1 MANKIN
7 IDPAA
12 LKRNLDL
19 IIAGVVSLGLI
30 GYGYMEY
37 SATSGERETKTTNL
51 ESKTRDYNNVKEVAV
66 PENFGFTNAPPISTE
81 RSHGNQALA
90 EKAHAAFT
98 NHLNKVYEKFAPL
111 EIPDGVVV
119 DPSTGAIL
127 SVTLMTG
134 GDSYTSADIDTLEA
148 KVYDLLEKGKG
159 AVLKPQLRSLG
170 GDTPDQYRVETI
182 QVVSGGAGYTKG
194 KVMVVIEGGSGGGGS
209 FDSGPPSGID
219 QTGGPGP
226 IEPEQPGMV
235 PGVPPGMG
243 MAPGMGMGMMANSS
257 MGAGGDES
265 VARVGL
271 DDNTFLEFMHTK
283 IYGLQRQ
290 CKNQRIR
297 LPKFEEKDKEF
308 VFSFSKAWNE
318 PEFKSHEREIMA
330 YQLAE
335 IEALCQALFKA
346 NIHEI
351 YNIRRLK
358 VMRGGD
364 EGEQASEEDALEYL
378 PEAKFSLDD
387 VNKFVEQAPG
397 SRVMPYEVTFR
408 GFSSELSTALEELYK
423 SPVFFVVKNISVI
436 EATGVVD
443 DFEEEE
449 EDEASLGGAGMA
461 ARSTREA
468 YGPMGRGGMP
478 GYGTMPFG
486 MQGFGFGAGEE
497 KKRRRPPSLLLDES
511 PLKVT
516 LRVNSI
522 KRVDP
527 SKDSADA
534 FAALASAV
542 EASKEGDEEGNSD
555 EELIGVDEDDD
566 GFDALEEKLC
576 GTSDTDPDDH
586 PTREEADAA
595 YAEWEKENEQE

>member
-1 MANKIN
+1 MASKIS

-19 IIAGVVSLGLI
+19 IIAGFVAIVLVA
-30 GYGYMEY
+30 YGYMEY
-37 SATSGERETKTTNL
+37 GESKVAREKSNEDLQRETQT
-51 ESKTRDYNNVKEVAV
+51 YNGVKEVSV
-66 PENFGFTNAPPISTE
+66 PENFGLTNSTSISTD

-90 EKAHAAFT
+90 EKAHLAVN
-98 NHLNKVYEKFAPL
+98 NHLSKVYSKFAPL
-111 EIPDGVVV
+111 DIPDGVVV

-127 SVTLMTG
+127 SVALMTG

-182 QVVSGGAGYTKG
+182 QVVNGGAGYTKG

-209 FDSGPPSGID
+209 FDSGPPSEID
-219 QTGGPGP
+219 QTGGPDPVGS
-226 IEPEQPGMV
+226 EQPGMV

-243 MAPGMGMGMMANSS
+243 MAPGMGMGMGMMANSS

-283 IYGLQRQ
+283 VYGLQRQ

-297 LPKFEEKDKEF
+297 LPKFEEEDKEF

-358 VMRGGD
+358 IMRGG
-364 EGEQASEEDALEYL
+364 EGGQMSEEDLLEYL
-378 PEAKFSLDD
+378 PDAKFKLDD
-387 VNKFVEQAPG
+387 VKKFVGEAPG

-408 GFSSELSTALEELYK
+408 GFSSELSIALEELYK
-423 SPVFFVVKNISVI
+423 SSVFFVVKNIAVI

-449 EDEASLGGAGMA
+449 DEMSLGGGGG
-461 ARSTREA
+461 RSMREG
-468 YGPMGRGGMP
+468 YGPMGMGRGGMP

-486 MQGFGFGAGEE
+486 MQGLGFGAGEE
-497 KKRRRPPSLLLDES
+497 RKRKRPPSLLLDES

-534 FAALASAV
+534 FAALENAIELANT
-542 EASKEGDEEGNSD
+542 EEEEGSD
-555 EELIGVDEDDD
+555 DDLIGVDEDGD
-566 GFDALEEKLC
+566 GFDAYDEKIT
-576 GTSDTDPDDH
+576 GHSDNDPDDK
-586 PTREEADAA
+586 PTQEEVDAA
-595 YAEWEKENEQE
+595 LAELEE

>member
-1 MANKIN
+1 MASKIS

-19 IIAGVVSLGLI
+19 IIAGFVAIVLVAF
-30 GYGYMEY
+30 GYMEY
-37 SATSGERETKTTNL
+37 DESKVAREKSNEDLQRETQT
-51 ESKTRDYNNVKEVAV
+51 YNGVKEVSV
-66 PENFGFTNAPPISTE
+66 PENLGLTNSTSISTD

-90 EKAHAAFT
+90 EKAHLAIN
-98 NHLNKVYEKFAPL
+98 NHLSKVYSNFAPL
-111 EIPDGVVV
+111 DIPDGVVV

-127 SVTLMTG
+127 SVALMTG

-182 QVVSGGAGYTKG
+182 QVVNGGAGYTKG

-209 FDSGPPSGID
+209 FDSGPPSEID

-226 IEPEQPGMV
+226 VGSEQPGMV

-243 MAPGMGMGMMANSS
+243 MAPGMGMGMGMMANSS

-283 IYGLQRQ
+283 VYGLQRQ

-297 LPKFEEKDKEF
+297 LPKFEEEDKEF

-358 VMRGGD
+358 IMRGG
-364 EGEQASEEDALEYL
+364 EGGQMSEEDLLEYL
-378 PEAKFSLDD
+378 PDAKFKLDD
-387 VNKFVEQAPG
+387 VKKFVGEAPG

-408 GFSSELSTALEELYK
+408 GFSSELSIALEELYK
-423 SPVFFVVKNISVI
+423 SSVFFVVKNIAVI

-449 EDEASLGGAGMA
+449 DEMSLGGGGG
-461 ARSTREA
+461 RSMREG
-468 YGPMGRGGMP
+468 YGPMGMGRGGMP

-486 MQGFGFGAGEE
+486 MQGLGFGAGEE
-497 KKRRRPPSLLLDES
+497 RKRKRPPSLLLDES

-534 FAALASAV
+534 FAALENAIELANT
-542 EASKEGDEEGNSD
+542 EEEEGSD
-555 EELIGVDEDDD
+555 DDLIGVDEDED
-566 GFDALEEKLC
+566 GFDAYDEKIT
-576 GTSDTDPDDH
+576 GHSDNDPDDK
-586 PTREEADAA
+586 PTQEEVDAA
-595 YAEWEKENEQE
+595 LAELEE

>member
-1 MANKIN
+1 MASKISIN
-7 IDPAA
+7 PAA

-19 IIAGVVSLGLI
+19 IIAGVVALGLVA
-30 GYGYMEY
+30 YGYMEY
-37 SATSGERETKTTNL
+37 GATKVAREENNEKL
-51 ESKTRDYNNVKEVAV
+51 EQETRNYNGVKEVSV
-66 PENFGFTNAPPISTE
+66 PENFGLTNTPSISTD
-81 RSHGNQALA
+81 RSHGNQALV
-90 EKAHAAFT
+90 ENAHLAIT
-98 NHLNKVYEKFAPL
+98 NHLSKVYSKFAPL
-111 EIPDGVVV
+111 DIPDGVAV
-119 DPSTGAIL
+119 DPISGAIL

-134 GDSYTSADIDTLEA
+134 GSSYTAADLDSLKATA
-148 KVYDLLEKGKG
+148 YDRLGKGKG
-159 AVLKPQLRSLG
+159 AVLKPQLRSVG

-182 QVVSGGAGYTKG
+182 QVENGGSGYTKEQ
-194 KVMVVIEGGSGGGGS
+194 VVVVIEGGGGGGL
-209 FDSGPPSGID
+209 DAGMPNGMEQANGPSMV
-219 QTGGPGP
+219 QTGDLDQYPNQQ
-226 IEPEQPGMV
+226 QPGQMM
-235 PGVPPGMG
+235 PPGMG
-243 MAPGMGMGMMANSS
+243 MMGGGS
-257 MGAGGDES
+257 MGAGGDDS

-283 IYGLQRQ
+283 VYGLQRQ

-297 LPKFEEKDKEF
+297 LPKFEEEDKEF

-358 VMRGGD
+358 IMRGG
-364 EGEQASEEDALEYL
+364 EGGQMSEEDLLEYL
-378 PEAKFSLDD
+378 PDAKFKLDD
-387 VNKFVEQAPG
+387 VKKFVGEAPG

-408 GFSSELSTALEELYK
+408 GFSSELSMALEELYK
-423 SPVFFVVKNISVI
+423 SPVFFVVKNIAVI

-449 EDEASLGGAGMA
+449 EEEMSLGGGG
-461 ARSTREA
+461 RSMREA
-468 YGPMGRGGMP
+468 YGPMGMGRGGMP

-486 MQGFGFGAGEE
+486 MQGLGFGAGEE
-497 KKRRRPPSLLLDES
+497 RKRKRPPSLLLDES

-534 FAALASAV
+534 FAALENAIEVANT
-542 EASKEGDEEGNSD
+542 EDEEGSD
-555 EELIGVDEDDD
+555 DDLIGVDEDGD
-566 GFDALEEKLC
+566 GFDAYDEKIT
-576 GTSDTDPDDH
+576 GHSDNDPDDK
-586 PTREEADAA
+586 PTQEEVDAA
-595 YAEWEKENEQE
+595 LAELEE

>member
-1 MANKIN
+1 MASKITIN
-7 IDPAA
+7 PAA

-19 IIAGVVSLGLI
+19 IIAGVVALGLVA
-30 GYGYMEY
+30 YGYMEY
-37 SATSGERETKTTNL
+37 GATKVAREENNEKL
-51 ESKTRDYNNVKEVAV
+51 EQETRNYNRVKEVSV
-66 PENFGFTNAPPISTE
+66 PENFGLTNTPSISTD
-81 RSHGNQALA
+81 RSHGNQALV
-90 EKAHAAFT
+90 ENAHLAIT
-98 NHLNKVYEKFAPL
+98 NHLSKVYSKFAPL
-111 EIPDGVVV
+111 DIPDGVAV
-119 DPSTGAIL
+119 DPISGAIL

-134 GDSYTSADIDTLEA
+134 GSSYTAADLDSLKATA
-148 KVYDLLEKGKG
+148 YDRLGKGKG

-182 QVVSGGAGYTKG
+182 QVENGGSGYTKG
-194 KVMVVIEGGSGGGGS
+194 QVVVVIEGGGGGG
-209 FDSGPPSGID
+209 FDAGMPNGIEQANGSSMGQTEDLD
-219 QTGGPGP
+219 QYPNQQ
-226 IEPEQPGMV
+226 QPGQMM
-235 PGVPPGMG
+235 PPGMG
-243 MAPGMGMGMMANSS
+243 MMGGGS
-257 MGAGGDES
+257 MGAGGDDS

-283 IYGLQRQ
+283 VYGLQRQ

-297 LPKFEEKDKEF
+297 LPKFEEEDKEF

-358 VMRGGD
+358 IMRGG
-364 EGEQASEEDALEYL
+364 EGGQMSEEDLLEYL
-378 PEAKFSLDD
+378 PDAKFKLDD
-387 VNKFVEQAPG
+387 VKKFVGEAPG

-408 GFSSELSTALEELYK
+408 GFSSELSMALEELYK
-423 SPVFFVVKNISVI
+423 SPVFFVVKNIAVI

-449 EDEASLGGAGMA
+449 EDEMSLGSGGG
-461 ARSTREA
+461 RSMREA
-468 YGPMGRGGMP
+468 YGPMGMGRGGMP
-478 GYGTMPFG
+478 GYGTMPYG
-486 MQGFGFGAGEE
+486 MQGLGFGAGEE
-497 KKRRRPPSLLLDES
+497 RKRKRPPSLLLDES

-534 FAALASAV
+534 FAALENAIEVANT
-542 EASKEGDEEGNSD
+542 EEEEGSD
-555 EELIGVDEDDD
+555 DDLIGVDEDKD
-566 GFDALEEKLC
+566 GFDAYDEKIT
-576 GTSDTDPDDH
+576 GHSDNDPDDK
-586 PTREEADAA
+586 PTQEEVDAA
-595 YAEWEKENEQE
+595 LAELEE

>member
-1 MANKIN
+1 MASKIS

-19 IIAGVVSLGLI
+19 IIAGFVAIVLVA
-30 GYGYMEY
+30 YGYMEY
-37 SATSGERETKTTNL
+37 DESKVAREKSNEDLQRETQT
-51 ESKTRDYNNVKEVAV
+51 YNGVKEVSV
-66 PENFGFTNAPPISTE
+66 PENFGLTNSTSISTD

-90 EKAHAAFT
+90 EKAHLAIN
-98 NHLNKVYEKFAPL
+98 NHLSKVYSKFAPL
-111 EIPDGVVV
+111 DIPDGVVV

-127 SVTLMTG
+127 SVALMTG

-182 QVVSGGAGYTKG
+182 QVVNGGAGYTKG

-209 FDSGPPSGID
+209 FDSGPPSEID

-226 IEPEQPGMV
+226 VGFEQPGMV

-243 MAPGMGMGMMANSS
+243 MAPGMGMGMGMMANSS

-283 IYGLQRQ
+283 VYGLQRQ

-297 LPKFEEKDKEF
+297 LPKFEEEDKEF

-358 VMRGGD
+358 IMRGG
-364 EGEQASEEDALEYL
+364 EGGQMSEEDLLEYL
-378 PEAKFSLDD
+378 PDAKFKLDD
-387 VNKFVEQAPG
+387 VKKFVGEAPG

-408 GFSSELSTALEELYK
+408 GFSSELSIALEELYK
-423 SPVFFVVKNISVI
+423 SSVFFVVKNIAVI

-449 EDEASLGGAGMA
+449 DEMSLGGGGG
-461 ARSTREA
+461 RSMREA
-468 YGPMGRGGMP
+468 YGPMGMGRGGMP

-486 MQGFGFGAGEE
+486 MQGLGFGAGEE
-497 KKRRRPPSLLLDES
+497 RKRKRPPSLLLDES

-534 FAALASAV
+534 FAALENAIELANT
-542 EASKEGDEEGNSD
+542 EEEEGSD
-555 EELIGVDEDDD
+555 DDLIGVDEDGD
-566 GFDALEEKLC
+566 GFDAYDEKIT
-576 GTSDTDPDDH
+576 GHSDNDPDDK
-586 PTREEADAA
+586 PTQEEVDAA
-595 YAEWEKENEQE
+595 LAELEE

>member
-1 MANKIN
+1 MASKIS

-19 IIAGVVSLGLI
+19 IIAGFVAIGLVA
-30 GYGYMEY
+30 YGYMEY
-37 SATSGERETKTTNL
+37 DESKVAREKSNEDLQRETQN
-51 ESKTRDYNNVKEVAV
+51 YNGVKEVSV
-66 PENFGFTNAPPISTE
+66 PENFGLTNTTSISTD

-90 EKAHAAFT
+90 EKAHLSIN
-98 NHLNKVYEKFAPL
+98 NHLSKVYSKFAPL
-111 EIPDGVVV
+111 DIPDGVVV

-127 SVTLMTG
+127 SVALMTG

-170 GDTPDQYRVETI
+170 GDTPGQYRVETI
-182 QVVSGGAGYTKG
+182 QVANGGAGYTKG

-209 FDSGPPSGID
+209 FDSGPPSEID
-219 QTGGPGP
+219 QTGGLGP
-226 IEPEQPGMV
+226 VGSEQPGMV

-243 MAPGMGMGMMANSS
+243 IAPGMGMGMGMGMMANSS

-283 IYGLQRQ
+283 VYGLQRQ

-297 LPKFEEKDKEF
+297 LPKFEEEDKEF

-358 VMRGGD
+358 IMRGG
-364 EGEQASEEDALEYL
+364 EGGQMSEEDLLEYL
-378 PEAKFSLDD
+378 PDAKFKLDD
-387 VNKFVEQAPG
+387 VKKFVGEAPG

-408 GFSSELSTALEELYK
+408 GFSSELSMALEELYK
-423 SPVFFVVKNISVI
+423 SPVFFVVKNIAVI

-449 EDEASLGGAGMA
+449 EDEMSLGGGGG
-461 ARSTREA
+461 RSMREA
-468 YGPMGRGGMP
+468 YGPMGMGRGGMP

-486 MQGFGFGAGEE
+486 MQGLGFGAGEE
-497 KKRRRPPSLLLDES
+497 RKRKRPPSLLLDES

-534 FAALASAV
+534 FAALENAIELANT
-542 EASKEGDEEGNSD
+542 EEEEGSD
-555 EELIGVDEDDD
+555 DDLIGVDEDED
-566 GFDALEEKLC
+566 GFDAYDEKIT
-576 GTSDTDPDDH
+576 GHSDNDPDDK
-586 PTREEADAA
+586 PTQEEVDAA
-595 YAEWEKENEQE
+595 LAELEE

>member
-1 MANKIN
+1 MASKIS

-19 IIAGVVSLGLI
+19 IIAGVVAIGLVA
-30 GYGYMEY
+30 YGYMEY
-37 SATSGERETKTTNL
+37 DESKVAREKSNEDLQRETQT
-51 ESKTRDYNNVKEVAV
+51 YNGVKEVSV
-66 PENFGFTNAPPISTE
+66 PENLGLTNSTSISTD

-90 EKAHAAFT
+90 EKAHLAIN
-98 NHLNKVYEKFAPL
+98 NHLSKVYSNFAPL
-111 EIPDGVVV
+111 DIPDGVVV

-127 SVTLMTG
+127 SVALMTG

-182 QVVSGGAGYTKG
+182 QVMNGGSGYTKG

-209 FDSGPPSGID
+209 FDSGPPSEID

-226 IEPEQPGMV
+226 VGSEQPGMV

-243 MAPGMGMGMMANSS
+243 MAPGMGMGMGMMANSS

-283 IYGLQRQ
+283 VYGLQRQ

-297 LPKFEEKDKEF
+297 LPKFEEEDKEF

-358 VMRGGD
+358 IMRGG
-364 EGEQASEEDALEYL
+364 EGGQMSEEDLLEYL
-378 PEAKFSLDD
+378 PDAKFKLDD
-387 VNKFVEQAPG
+387 VKKFVGEAPG

-408 GFSSELSTALEELYK
+408 GFSSELSIALEELYK
-423 SPVFFVVKNISVI
+423 SSVFFVVKNIAVI

-449 EDEASLGGAGMA
+449 DEMSLGGGGG
-461 ARSTREA
+461 RSMREG
-468 YGPMGRGGMP
+468 YGPMGMGRGGMP

-486 MQGFGFGAGEE
+486 MQGLGFGAGEE
-497 KKRRRPPSLLLDES
+497 RKRKRPPSLLLDES

-534 FAALASAV
+534 FAALENAIELANT
-542 EASKEGDEEGNSD
+542 EEEEGSD
-555 EELIGVDEDDD
+555 DDLIGVDEDGD
-566 GFDALEEKLC
+566 GFDAYDEKLT
-576 GTSDTDPDDH
+576 GHSDEDPDDK
-586 PTREEADAA
+586 PTQEEVDAA
-595 YAEWEKENEQE
+595 LAAFED

>member
-1 MANKIN
+1 MASKIS

-19 IIAGVVSLGLI
+19 IIAGFVAIVLVA
-30 GYGYMEY
+30 YGYMEY
-37 SATSGERETKTTNL
+37 DESKVAREKSNEDLQRETQT
-51 ESKTRDYNNVKEVAV
+51 YNGVKEVSV
-66 PENFGFTNAPPISTE
+66 PENFGLTNSTSISTD

-90 EKAHAAFT
+90 EKAHLAVN
-98 NHLNKVYEKFAPL
+98 NHLSKVYSKFAPL
-111 EIPDGVVV
+111 DIPDGVVV

-127 SVTLMTG
+127 SVALMTG

-182 QVVSGGAGYTKG
+182 RVVNGGAGYTKG

-209 FDSGPPSGID
+209 FDSGPPSEID

-226 IEPEQPGMV
+226 VGFEQPGMV

-243 MAPGMGMGMMANSS
+243 MAPGMGMGMGMMANSS

-283 IYGLQRQ
+283 VYGLQRQ

-297 LPKFEEKDKEF
+297 LPKFEEEDKEF

-346 NIHEI
+346 DIHEI

-358 VMRGGD
+358 IMRGG
-364 EGEQASEEDALEYL
+364 EGGQMSEEDLLEYL
-378 PEAKFSLDD
+378 PDAKFKLDD
-387 VNKFVEQAPG
+387 VKKFVGEAPG

-408 GFSSELSTALEELYK
+408 GFSSELSIALEELYK
-423 SPVFFVVKNISVI
+423 SSVFFVVKNIAVI

-449 EDEASLGGAGMA
+449 EDEMSLGGGGG
-461 ARSTREA
+461 RSMREG
-468 YGPMGRGGMP
+468 YGPMGMGRGGMP

-486 MQGFGFGAGEE
+486 MQGLGFGAGEE
-497 KKRRRPPSLLLDES
+497 RKRKRPPSLLLDES

-534 FAALASAV
+534 FAALENAIELANT
-542 EASKEGDEEGNSD
+542 EEEEGSD
-555 EELIGVDEDDD
+555 DELIGVDEDKD
-566 GFDALEEKLC
+566 GFDAYDEKIT
-576 GTSDTDPDDH
+576 GHSDNDPDDK
-586 PTREEADAA
+586 PTQEEVDAA
-595 YAEWEKENEQE
+595 LAELEE

>member
-1 MANKIN
+1 MASKIS

-19 IIAGVVSLGLI
+19 IIAGFVAIVLVA
-30 GYGYMEY
+30 YGYMEY
-37 SATSGERETKTTNL
+37 DESKVAREKSNEDLQRETQT
-51 ESKTRDYNNVKEVAV
+51 YNGVKEVSV
-66 PENFGFTNAPPISTE
+66 PENFGLTNSTSISTD

-90 EKAHAAFT
+90 EKAHLAFD
-98 NHLNKVYEKFAPL
+98 NHLSKVYSKFAPL
-111 EIPDGVVV
+111 DIPDGVVV

-127 SVTLMTG
+127 SVALMTG

-182 QVVSGGAGYTKG
+182 QVVNGGAGYTKG

-209 FDSGPPSGID
+209 FDSGPPSEID
-219 QTGGPGP
+219 QTGGPGQVGS
-226 IEPEQPGMV
+226 EQPGMV

-243 MAPGMGMGMMANSS
+243 MAPGMGMGMGMMANSS

-283 IYGLQRQ
+283 VYGLQRQ

-297 LPKFEEKDKEF
+297 LPKFEEEDKEF

-358 VMRGGD
+358 IMRGG
-364 EGEQASEEDALEYL
+364 EGGQMSEEDLLEYL
-378 PEAKFSLDD
+378 PDAKFKLDD
-387 VNKFVEQAPG
+387 VKKFVGEAPG

-408 GFSSELSTALEELYK
+408 GFSSELSIALEELYK
-423 SPVFFVVKNISVI
+423 SSVFFVVKNIAVI

-449 EDEASLGGAGMA
+449 DEMSLGGGGG
-461 ARSTREA
+461 RSMREA
-468 YGPMGRGGMP
+468 YGPMGMGRGGMP

-486 MQGFGFGAGEE
+486 MQGLGFGAGEE
-497 KKRRRPPSLLLDES
+497 RKRKRPPSLLLDES

-534 FAALASAV
+534 FAALENAIELANT
-542 EASKEGDEEGNSD
+542 EEEEGSD
-555 EELIGVDEDDD
+555 DDLIGVDEDGD
-566 GFDALEEKLC
+566 GFDAYDEKIT
-576 GTSDTDPDDH
+576 GHSDNDPDDK
-586 PTREEADAA
+586 PTQEEVDAA
-595 YAEWEKENEQE
+595 LAELEE

>member
-1 MANKIN
+1 MASKIS

-19 IIAGVVSLGLI
+19 IIAGFVAIVLVA
-30 GYGYMEY
+30 YGYMEY
-37 SATSGERETKTTNL
+37 DESKVAREKSNEDLQRETQT
-51 ESKTRDYNNVKEVAV
+51 YNGVKEVSV
-66 PENFGFTNAPPISTE
+66 PENFGLTNSTSISTD

-90 EKAHAAFT
+90 EKAHLAIN
-98 NHLNKVYEKFAPL
+98 NHLSKIYSKFAPL
-111 EIPDGVVV
+111 DIPDGVVV

-127 SVTLMTG
+127 SVALMTG

-182 QVVSGGAGYTKG
+182 QVVNGGAGYTKG

-209 FDSGPPSGID
+209 FDSGPPSEID
-219 QTGGPGP
+219 QTGCPGQVGS
-226 IEPEQPGMV
+226 EQPGMV

-243 MAPGMGMGMMANSS
+243 MAPGMGMGMGMMANSS

-283 IYGLQRQ
+283 VYGLQRQ

-297 LPKFEEKDKEF
+297 LPKFEEEDKEF

-358 VMRGGD
+358 IMRGG
-364 EGEQASEEDALEYL
+364 EGGQMSEEDLLEYL
-378 PEAKFSLDD
+378 PDAKFKLDD
-387 VNKFVEQAPG
+387 VKKFVGEAPG

-408 GFSSELSTALEELYK
+408 GFSSELSIALEELYK
-423 SPVFFVVKNISVI
+423 SSVFFVVKNIAVI

-449 EDEASLGGAGMA
+449 DEMSLGGGGG
-461 ARSTREA
+461 RSMREG
-468 YGPMGRGGMP
+468 YGPMGMGRGGMP

-486 MQGFGFGAGEE
+486 MQGLGFGAGEE
-497 KKRRRPPSLLLDES
+497 RKRKRPPSLLLDES

-534 FAALASAV
+534 FAALENAIELANT
-542 EASKEGDEEGNSD
+542 EEEEGSD
-555 EELIGVDEDDD
+555 DDLIGVDEDGD
-566 GFDALEEKLC
+566 GFDAYDEKIT
-576 GTSDTDPDDH
+576 GHSDNDPDDK
-586 PTREEADAA
+586 PTQEEVDAA
-595 YAEWEKENEQE
+595 LAELEE

>member
-1 MANKIN
+1 MASKIT

-19 IIAGVVSLGLI
+19 IIAGFVTIVLVA
-30 GYGYMEY
+30 YGYMEY
-37 SATSGERETKTTNL
+37 DESKVAREKSNEDLQRETQT
-51 ESKTRDYNNVKEVAV
+51 YNGVKEVSV
-66 PENFGFTNAPPISTE
+66 PENFGLTNSTSISTD

-90 EKAHAAFT
+90 EKSHLAIN
-98 NHLNKVYEKFAPL
+98 NHLSKVYSKFAPL
-111 EIPDGVVV
+111 DIPDGVVV

-127 SVTLMTG
+127 SVALMTG

-182 QVVSGGAGYTKG
+182 KVVNGGAGYTKG
-194 KVMVVIEGGSGGGGS
+194 KVMVVIEGGSGVGGS
-209 FDSGPPSGID
+209 FDSGPPSEID

-226 IEPEQPGMV
+226 VGSEQPGMV

-243 MAPGMGMGMMANSS
+243 MAPGMGIGMGMMANSS

-283 IYGLQRQ
+283 VYGLQRQ

-297 LPKFEEKDKEF
+297 LPKFEEEDKEF

-358 VMRGGD
+358 IMRGGG
-364 EGEQASEEDALEYL
+364 EGQMSEEDLLEYL
-378 PEAKFSLDD
+378 PDAKFKLDD
-387 VNKFVEQAPG
+387 VKKFVGEAPG

-408 GFSSELSTALEELYK
+408 GFSSELSIALEELYK
-423 SPVFFVVKNISVI
+423 SSVFFVVKNIAVI

-449 EDEASLGGAGMA
+449 EDEMSLGGG
-461 ARSTREA
+461 RSMREA
-468 YGPMGRGGMP
+468 YGPMGMGRGGMP

-486 MQGFGFGAGEE
+486 MQGLGFGAGEE
-497 KKRRRPPSLLLDES
+497 RKRKRPPSLLLDES

-534 FAALASAV
+534 FAALENAIELANT
-542 EASKEGDEEGNSD
+542 EEEEGSD
-555 EELIGVDEDDD
+555 DDLIGVDEDGD
-566 GFDALEEKLC
+566 GFDAYDEKIT
-576 GTSDTDPDDH
+576 GHSDNDPDDK
-586 PTREEADAA
+586 PTQEEVDAA
-595 YAEWEKENEQE
+595 LAELEE

>member
-1 MANKIN
+1 MASKIT

-19 IIAGVVSLGLI
+19 IIAGFVTIFLVA
-30 GYGYMEY
+30 YGYMEY
-37 SATSGERETKTTNL
+37 DESKVAREKSNEDLQRETQT
-51 ESKTRDYNNVKEVAV
+51 YNGVKEVSV
-66 PENFGFTNAPPISTE
+66 PENFGLTNSTSISTD

-90 EKAHAAFT
+90 EKAHLAIT
-98 NHLNKVYEKFAPL
+98 NHLSKVYSKFAPL
-111 EIPDGVVV
+111 DIPDGVVV

-182 QVVSGGAGYTKG
+182 QVVNGGAGYTKG

-209 FDSGPPSGID
+209 FDSGPPSEID

-226 IEPEQPGMV
+226 VGSEQPGMV

-243 MAPGMGMGMMANSS
+243 MAPGMGMGMGMMANSS

-283 IYGLQRQ
+283 VYGLQRQ

-297 LPKFEEKDKEF
+297 LPKFEEEDKEF

-358 VMRGGD
+358 IMRGG
-364 EGEQASEEDALEYL
+364 EGGQMSEEDLLEYL
-378 PEAKFSLDD
+378 PDAKFKLDD
-387 VNKFVEQAPG
+387 VKKFVGEAPG

-408 GFSSELSTALEELYK
+408 GFSSELSIALEELYK
-423 SPVFFVVKNISVI
+423 SSVFFVVKNIAVI

-449 EDEASLGGAGMA
+449 EDEMSLGGGG
-461 ARSTREA
+461 RSMREA
-468 YGPMGRGGMP
+468 YGPMGMGRGGMP

-486 MQGFGFGAGEE
+486 MQGLGFGAGEE
-497 KKRRRPPSLLLDES
+497 RKRKRPPSLLLDES

-522 KRVDP
+522 KRVDK

-534 FAALASAV
+534 FAALENAIELANT
-542 EASKEGDEEGNSD
+542 EEEEGSD
-555 EELIGVDEDDD
+555 DDLIGVDEDGD
-566 GFDALEEKLC
+566 GFDAYDEKIT
-576 GTSDTDPDDH
+576 GHSDNDPDDK
-586 PTREEADAA
+586 PTQEEVDAA
-595 YAEWEKENEQE
+595 LAELEE

>member
-1 MANKIN
+1 MASKISIN
-7 IDPAA
+7 PAA

-19 IIAGVVSLGLI
+19 IIAGVVALGLVA
-30 GYGYMEY
+30 YGYMEY
-37 SATSGERETKTTNL
+37 GATKVAREENNEKL
-51 ESKTRDYNNVKEVAV
+51 EQETRNYNGVKEVSV
-66 PENFGFTNAPPISTE
+66 PENFGLTNAPSISTD
-81 RSHGNQALA
+81 RSHGNQALV
-90 EKAHAAFT
+90 ENAHLAIT
-98 NHLNKVYEKFAPL
+98 NHLSKVYSKFAPL
-111 EIPDGVVV
+111 DIPDGVAV
-119 DPSTGAIL
+119 DPISGAIL

-134 GDSYTSADIDTLEA
+134 GSSYTAADLDSLKATA
-148 KVYDLLEKGKG
+148 YDRLGKGKG

-182 QVVSGGAGYTKG
+182 QVENGGSGYTKG
-194 KVMVVIEGGSGGGGS
+194 QVVVVIEGGGGGG
-209 FDSGPPSGID
+209 FDAGMPNGMEQANGPSMGQTEDLD
-219 QTGGPGP
+219 QYPNQQ
-226 IEPEQPGMV
+226 QPGQMM
-235 PGVPPGMG
+235 PPGMG
-243 MAPGMGMGMMANSS
+243 MMGGGS
-257 MGAGGDES
+257 MGAGGDDS

-283 IYGLQRQ
+283 VYGLQRQ

-297 LPKFEEKDKEF
+297 LPKFEEEDKEF

-358 VMRGGD
+358 IMRGG
-364 EGEQASEEDALEYL
+364 EGGQMSEEDLLEYL
-378 PEAKFSLDD
+378 PDAKFKLDD
-387 VNKFVEQAPG
+387 VKKFVGEAPG

-408 GFSSELSTALEELYK
+408 GFSSELSIALEELYK
-423 SPVFFVVKNISVI
+423 SSVFFVVKNIAVI

-449 EDEASLGGAGMA
+449 DEMSLGGGGG
-461 ARSTREA
+461 RSMREG
-468 YGPMGRGGMP
+468 YGPMGMGRGGMP

-486 MQGFGFGAGEE
+486 MQGLGFGAGEE
-497 KKRRRPPSLLLDES
+497 RKRKRPPSLLLDES

-534 FAALASAV
+534 FAALENAIELANT
-542 EASKEGDEEGNSD
+542 EEEEGSD
-555 EELIGVDEDDD
+555 DDLIGVDEDGD
-566 GFDALEEKLC
+566 GFDAYDEKIT
-576 GTSDTDPDDH
+576 GHSDNDPDDK
-586 PTREEADAA
+586 PTQEEVDAA
-595 YAEWEKENEQE
+595 LAELEE

>member
-1 MANKIN
+1 MASKISIN
-7 IDPAA
+7 PAA

-19 IIAGVVSLGLI
+19 IIAGVVALGLVA
-30 GYGYMEY
+30 YGYMEY
-37 SATSGERETKTTNL
+37 GATKVAREENNEKLERETRN
-51 ESKTRDYNNVKEVAV
+51 YNGVKEVSV
-66 PENFGFTNAPPISTE
+66 PENFGLTNTPSISTD
-81 RSHGNQALA
+81 RSHGNQALV
-90 EKAHAAFT
+90 ENAHLAIT
-98 NHLNKVYEKFAPL
+98 NHLSKVYSKFAPL
-111 EIPDGVVV
+111 DIPDGVAV
-119 DPSTGAIL
+119 DPISGAIL

-134 GDSYTSADIDTLEA
+134 GSSYTAADLDSLKATA
-148 KVYDLLEKGKG
+148 YDRLGKGKG

-182 QVVSGGAGYTKG
+182 QVENGGSGYTKG
-194 KVMVVIEGGSGGGGS
+194 QVVVVIEGGGGGG
-209 FDSGPPSGID
+209 FDAGMPNGMEQANGPSMV
-219 QTGGPGP
+219 QTGDLDQYPNQQ
-226 IEPEQPGMV
+226 QPGQMM
-235 PGVPPGMG
+235 PPGMG
-243 MAPGMGMGMMANSS
+243 MMGGGS
-257 MGAGGDES
+257 MGAGGDDS

-283 IYGLQRQ
+283 VYGLQRQ

-297 LPKFEEKDKEF
+297 LPKFEEEDKEF

-358 VMRGGD
+358 IMRGG
-364 EGEQASEEDALEYL
+364 EGGQMSEEDLLEYL
-378 PEAKFSLDD
+378 PDAKFKLDD
-387 VNKFVEQAPG
+387 VKKFVGEAPG

-408 GFSSELSTALEELYK
+408 GFSSELSMALEELYK
-423 SPVFFVVKNISVI
+423 SPVFFVVKNIAVI

-449 EDEASLGGAGMA
+449 EEEMSLGGGGG
-461 ARSTREA
+461 RSMREG
-468 YGPMGRGGMP
+468 YGPMGMGRGGMP
-478 GYGTMPFG
+478 GYGTMPYG
-486 MQGFGFGAGEE
+486 MQGLGFGAGEE
-497 KKRRRPPSLLLDES
+497 RKRKRPPSLLLDES

-534 FAALASAV
+534 FAALENAIELANT
-542 EASKEGDEEGNSD
+542 EEEEGSD
-555 EELIGVDEDDD
+555 DDLIGVDEDGD
-566 GFDALEEKLC
+566 GFDAYDEKIT
-576 GTSDTDPDDH
+576 GHSDNDPDDK
-586 PTREEADAA
+586 PTQEEVDAA
-595 YAEWEKENEQE
+595 LAELEE

>member
-1 MANKIN
+1 MASKIT

-19 IIAGVVSLGLI
+19 IIAGFVTIVLVA
-30 GYGYMEY
+30 YGYMEY
-37 SATSGERETKTTNL
+37 DESKVAREKSNEDLQRETQT
-51 ESKTRDYNNVKEVAV
+51 YNGVKEVSV
-66 PENFGFTNAPPISTE
+66 PENFGLTNSTSISTD

-90 EKAHAAFT
+90 EKSHLAIN
-98 NHLNKVYEKFAPL
+98 NHLSKVYSKFAPL
-111 EIPDGVVV
+111 DIPDGVVV

-127 SVTLMTG
+127 SVALMTG

-182 QVVSGGAGYTKG
+182 KVVNGGAGYTKG
-194 KVMVVIEGGSGGGGS
+194 KVMVVIEGGSGVGGS
-209 FDSGPPSGID
+209 FDSGPPSEID

-226 IEPEQPGMV
+226 VGSEQPGMV

-243 MAPGMGMGMMANSS
+243 MAPGMGMGMGMMANSS

-283 IYGLQRQ
+283 VYGLQRQ

-297 LPKFEEKDKEF
+297 LPKFEEEDKEF

-358 VMRGGD
+358 IMRGGG
-364 EGEQASEEDALEYL
+364 EGQMSEEDLLEYL
-378 PEAKFSLDD
+378 PDAKFKLDD
-387 VNKFVEQAPG
+387 VKKFVGEAPG

-408 GFSSELSTALEELYK
+408 GFSSELSIALEELYK
-423 SPVFFVVKNISVI
+423 SSVFFVVKNIAVI

-449 EDEASLGGAGMA
+449 EDEMSLGGG
-461 ARSTREA
+461 RSMREA
-468 YGPMGRGGMP
+468 YGPMGMGRGGMP

-486 MQGFGFGAGEE
+486 MQGLGFGAGEE
-497 KKRRRPPSLLLDES
+497 RKRKRPPSLLLDES

-534 FAALASAV
+534 FAALENAIELANT
-542 EASKEGDEEGNSD
+542 EEEEGSD
-555 EELIGVDEDDD
+555 DDLIGVDEDGD
-566 GFDALEEKLC
+566 GFDAYDEKIT
-576 GTSDTDPDDH
+576 GHSDNDPDDK
-586 PTREEADAA
+586 PTQEEVDAA
-595 YAEWEKENEQE
+595 LAELEE

>member
-1 MANKIN
+1 MASKISIN
-7 IDPAA
+7 PAA

-19 IIAGVVSLGLI
+19 IIAGFVALGLVA
-30 GYGYMEY
+30 YGYMEY
-37 SATSGERETKTTNL
+37 GATKVAREENNEKLERETRN
-51 ESKTRDYNNVKEVAV
+51 YNGVKEVSV
-66 PENFGFTNAPPISTE
+66 PENFGLTNTPSISTD
-81 RSHGNQALA
+81 RSHGNQALV
-90 EKAHAAFT
+90 ENAHLAIT
-98 NHLNKVYEKFAPL
+98 NHLSKVYSKFAPL
-111 EIPDGVVV
+111 DIPDGVAV
-119 DPSTGAIL
+119 DPISGAIL

-134 GDSYTSADIDTLEA
+134 GSSYTAADLDSLKATA
-148 KVYDLLEKGKG
+148 YDRLGKGKG

-182 QVVSGGAGYTKG
+182 QVENGGSGYTKG
-194 KVMVVIEGGSGGGGS
+194 QVVVVIEGGGGGG
-209 FDSGPPSGID
+209 FDAGMPNGMEQANGPSMV
-219 QTGGPGP
+219 QTGDLDQYPNQQ
-226 IEPEQPGMV
+226 QPGQMM
-235 PGVPPGMG
+235 PPGMG
-243 MAPGMGMGMMANSS
+243 MMGGGS
-257 MGAGGDES
+257 MGAGGDDS

-283 IYGLQRQ
+283 VYGLQRQ

-297 LPKFEEKDKEF
+297 LPKFEEEDKEF

-358 VMRGGD
+358 IMRGG
-364 EGEQASEEDALEYL
+364 EGGQMSEEDLLEYL
-378 PEAKFSLDD
+378 PDAKFKLDD
-387 VNKFVEQAPG
+387 VKKFVGEAPG

-408 GFSSELSTALEELYK
+408 GFSSELSMALEELYK
-423 SPVFFVVKNISVI
+423 SPVFFVVKNIAVI

-449 EDEASLGGAGMA
+449 EEEMSLGGGGG
-461 ARSTREA
+461 RSMREG
-468 YGPMGRGGMP
+468 YGPMGMGRGGMP
-478 GYGTMPFG
+478 GYGTMPYG
-486 MQGFGFGAGEE
+486 MQGLGFGAGEE
-497 KKRRRPPSLLLDES
+497 RKRKRPPSLLLDES

-534 FAALASAV
+534 FAALENAIEVANT
-542 EASKEGDEEGNSD
+542 EDEEGSD
-555 EELIGVDEDDD
+555 DDLIGVDEDGD
-566 GFDALEEKLC
+566 GFDAYDEKIT
-576 GTSDTDPDDH
+576 GHSDNDPDDK
-586 PTREEADAA
+586 PTQEEVDAA
-595 YAEWEKENEQE
+595 LAELEE

>member
-1 MANKIN
+1 MASKIS

-19 IIAGVVSLGLI
+19 IIAGVVALI
-30 GYGYMEY
+30 LVAYGYMEY
-37 SATSGERETKTTNL
+37 GATKVAREENNEKL
-51 ESKTRDYNNVKEVAV
+51 EQETRNYNGVKEVSV
-66 PENFGFTNAPPISTE
+66 PENFGLTNTPSISTD
-81 RSHGNQALA
+81 RSHGNQALV
-90 EKAHAAFT
+90 ENAHIAIT
-98 NHLNKVYEKFAPL
+98 NHLSKVYSKFAPL
-111 EIPDGVVV
+111 DIPDGVAV
-119 DPSTGAIL
+119 DPISGAIL

-134 GDSYTSADIDTLEA
+134 GSSYTAADLDSLKATA
-148 KVYDLLEKGKG
+148 YDRLGKGKG

-182 QVVSGGAGYTKG
+182 QVENGGSGYTKG
-194 KVMVVIEGGSGGGGS
+194 QVVVVIEGGGGGG
-209 FDSGPPSGID
+209 FDAGMPNGMEQANGPAMGQTEDLD
-219 QTGGPGP
+219 QYSNQQ
-226 IEPEQPGMV
+226 QPGQMM
-235 PGVPPGMG
+235 PPGMG
-243 MAPGMGMGMMANSS
+243 MMGGGS
-257 MGAGGDES
+257 MGAGGDDS

-283 IYGLQRQ
+283 VYGLQRQ

-297 LPKFEEKDKEF
+297 LPKFEEEDKEF

-358 VMRGGD
+358 IMRGGG
-364 EGEQASEEDALEYL
+364 EGQMSEEDLLEYL
-378 PEAKFSLDD
+378 PDAKFKLDD
-387 VNKFVEQAPG
+387 VKKFVGEAPG

-408 GFSSELSTALEELYK
+408 GFSSELSMALEELYK
-423 SPVFFVVKNISVI
+423 SPVFFVVKNIAVI

-449 EDEASLGGAGMA
+449 EDEMSLGGGGG
-461 ARSTREA
+461 RSMREA
-468 YGPMGRGGMP
+468 YGPMGMGRGGMP

-486 MQGFGFGAGEE
+486 MQGLGFGAGEE
-497 KKRRRPPSLLLDES
+497 RKRKRPPSLLLDES

-534 FAALASAV
+534 FAALENAIELANT
-542 EASKEGDEEGNSD
+542 EEEEGSD
-555 EELIGVDEDDD
+555 DDLIGVDEDGD
-566 GFDALEEKLC
+566 GFDAYDEKI
-576 GTSDTDPDDH
+576 TNHSDNDPDDK
-586 PTREEADAA
+586 PTQEEVDAA
-595 YAEWEKENEQE
+595 LAELEE

>member
-1 MANKIN
+1 MASKIS

-19 IIAGVVSLGLI
+19 IIAGVVALGLVA
-30 GYGYMEY
+30 YGYMDY
-37 SATSGERETKTTNL
+37 GATKVAREESNNELQRETQN
-51 ESKTRDYNNVKEVAV
+51 YNGVKEVSV
-66 PENFGFTNAPPISTE
+66 PENFGLTNSPSISTD

-90 EKAHAAFT
+90 EKAHLAIT
-98 NHLNKVYEKFAPL
+98 NHLAKVYSKFAPL
-111 EIPDGVVV
+111 DIPDGVVV
-119 DPSTGAIL
+119 DSSTGAIL

-182 QVVSGGAGYTKG
+182 QVVNGGAGYTKG
-194 KVMVVIEGGSGGGGS
+194 KVMVVIEGGSGVGGS
-209 FDSGPPSGID
+209 FDSGPPSEID

-226 IEPEQPGMV
+226 VGSEQPGMV

-243 MAPGMGMGMMANSS
+243 MAPGMGMGMGMMANSS

-283 IYGLQRQ
+283 VYGLQRQ

-297 LPKFEEKDKEF
+297 LPKFEEEDKEF

-358 VMRGGD
+358 IMRGG
-364 EGEQASEEDALEYL
+364 EGGQMTEEDLLEYL
-378 PEAKFSLDD
+378 PDAKFKLED
-387 VNKFVEQAPG
+387 VKKFVGEAPG

-408 GFSSELSTALEELYK
+408 GFSSELSMALEELYK
-423 SPVFFVVKNISVI
+423 SPVFFVVKNIAVI

-449 EDEASLGGAGMA
+449 EEEMSLGGGGG
-461 ARSTREA
+461 RSMREA
-468 YGPMGRGGMP
+468 YGPMGMGRGGMP

-486 MQGFGFGAGEE
+486 MQGLGFGAGEE
-497 KKRRRPPSLLLDES
+497 RKRKRPPSLLLDES

-522 KRVDP
+522 KRVDK

-534 FAALASAV
+534 FAALENAIELANT
-542 EASKEGDEEGNSD
+542 EEEEGSD
-555 EELIGVDEDDD
+555 DDLIGVDEDKD
-566 GFDALEEKLC
+566 GFDAYDEKIT
-576 GTSDTDPDDH
+576 GHSDNDPDDK
-586 PTREEADAA
+586 PTQEEVDAA
-595 YAEWEKENEQE
+595 LAELEE

>member
-1 MANKIN
+1 MASKIS

-19 IIAGVVSLGLI
+19 IIAGFVAIVLVA
-30 GYGYMEY
+30 YGYMEY
-37 SATSGERETKTTNL
+37 DESKVAREKSNEDLQRETQT
-51 ESKTRDYNNVKEVAV
+51 YNGVKEVSV
-66 PENFGFTNAPPISTE
+66 PENLGLTNSTSISTD

-90 EKAHAAFT
+90 EKAHLAIN
-98 NHLNKVYEKFAPL
+98 NHLSKVYSNFAPL
-111 EIPDGVVV
+111 DIPDGVVV

-127 SVTLMTG
+127 SVALMTG

-182 QVVSGGAGYTKG
+182 QVMNGGAGYTKG

-209 FDSGPPSGID
+209 FDSGPPSEID

-226 IEPEQPGMV
+226 VGSEQPGMV

-243 MAPGMGMGMMANSS
+243 MAPGMGMGMGMMANSS

-283 IYGLQRQ
+283 VYGLQRQ

-297 LPKFEEKDKEF
+297 LPKFEEEDKEF

-358 VMRGGD
+358 IMRGG
-364 EGEQASEEDALEYL
+364 EGGQMSEEDLLEYL
-378 PEAKFSLDD
+378 PDAKFKLDD
-387 VNKFVEQAPG
+387 VKKFVGEAPG

-408 GFSSELSTALEELYK
+408 GFSSELSIALEELYK
-423 SPVFFVVKNISVI
+423 SSVFFVVKNIAVI

-449 EDEASLGGAGMA
+449 DEMSLGGGGG
-461 ARSTREA
+461 RSMREG
-468 YGPMGRGGMP
+468 YGPMGMGRGGMP

-486 MQGFGFGAGEE
+486 MQGLGFGAGEE
-497 KKRRRPPSLLLDES
+497 RKRKRPPSLLLDES

-534 FAALASAV
+534 FAALENAIELANT
-542 EASKEGDEEGNSD
+542 EEEEGSD
-555 EELIGVDEDDD
+555 DDLIGVDEDGD
-566 GFDALEEKLC
+566 GFDAYDEKIT
-576 GTSDTDPDDH
+576 GHSDNDPDDK
-586 PTREEADAA
+586 PTQEEVDAA
-595 YAEWEKENEQE
+595 LAELEE

>member
-1 MANKIN
+1 MASKIT

-19 IIAGVVSLGLI
+19 IIAGFVTIFLVA
-30 GYGYMEY
+30 YGYMEY
-37 SATSGERETKTTNL
+37 DESKVDREKSNEDLQRETQT
-51 ESKTRDYNNVKEVAV
+51 YNGVKEVSV
-66 PENFGFTNAPPISTE
+66 PENLGLTNSTSISTD

-90 EKAHAAFT
+90 EKAHLAIN
-98 NHLNKVYEKFAPL
+98 NHLSKVYSKFAPL
-111 EIPDGVVV
+111 DIPDGVVV

-127 SVTLMTG
+127 SVALMTG

-148 KVYDLLEKGKG
+148 KVYDLLDKGKG

-182 QVVSGGAGYTKG
+182 QVVNGGAGYTKG

-209 FDSGPPSGID
+209 FDSGPPSEID

-226 IEPEQPGMV
+226 VGSEQPGMV

-243 MAPGMGMGMMANSS
+243 MAPGMGMGMGMMANSS

-283 IYGLQRQ
+283 VYGLQRQ

-297 LPKFEEKDKEF
+297 LPKFEEEDKEF

-358 VMRGGD
+358 IMRGG
-364 EGEQASEEDALEYL
+364 EGGQMSEEDLLEYL
-378 PEAKFSLDD
+378 PDAKFKLDD
-387 VNKFVEQAPG
+387 VKKFVGEAPG

-408 GFSSELSTALEELYK
+408 GFSSELSIALEELYK
-423 SPVFFVVKNISVI
+423 SSVFFVVKNIAVI

-449 EDEASLGGAGMA
+449 EDEMSLGGGG
-461 ARSTREA
+461 RSMREA
-468 YGPMGRGGMP
+468 YGPMGMGRGGMP

-486 MQGFGFGAGEE
+486 MQGLGFGAGEE
-497 KKRRRPPSLLLDES
+497 RKRKRPPSLLLDES

-534 FAALASAV
+534 FAALENAIELANT
-542 EASKEGDEEGNSD
+542 EEEEGSD
-555 EELIGVDEDDD
+555 DDLIGVDEDGD
-566 GFDALEEKLC
+566 GFDAYDEKIT
-576 GTSDTDPDDH
+576 GHSDNDPDDK
-586 PTREEADAA
+586 PTQEEVDAA
-595 YAEWEKENEQE
+595 LAELEE

>member
-1 MANKIN
+1 MASKISIN
-7 IDPAA
+7 PAA

-19 IIAGVVSLGLI
+19 IIAGVVALGLVV
-30 GYGYMEY
+30 YGYMEY
-37 SATSGERETKTTNL
+37 GATKVAREENNEKL
-51 ESKTRDYNNVKEVAV
+51 EQETRNYNGVKEVSV
-66 PENFGFTNAPPISTE
+66 PENFGLTNTPSISTD
-81 RSHGNQALA
+81 RSHGNQALV
-90 EKAHAAFT
+90 ENAHLAIT
-98 NHLNKVYEKFAPL
+98 NHLSKVYSKFAPL
-111 EIPDGVVV
+111 DIPDGVAV
-119 DPSTGAIL
+119 DPISGAIL

-134 GDSYTSADIDTLEA
+134 GSSYTAADLDSLKATA
-148 KVYDLLEKGKG
+148 YDRLGKGKG

-182 QVVSGGAGYTKG
+182 QVENGGSGYTKG
-194 KVMVVIEGGSGGGGS
+194 HVVVVIEGGGGGG
-209 FDSGPPSGID
+209 FDAGMPNGMEQANGPSMV
-219 QTGGPGP
+219 QTGDLDQYPNQQ
-226 IEPEQPGMV
+226 QPGQIM
-235 PGVPPGMG
+235 PPGMG
-243 MAPGMGMGMMANSS
+243 MMGGGS
-257 MGAGGDES
+257 MGAGGDDS

-283 IYGLQRQ
+283 VYGLQRQ

-297 LPKFEEKDKEF
+297 LPKFEEEDKEF

-358 VMRGGD
+358 IMRDGEGG
-364 EGEQASEEDALEYL
+364 QMSEEDLLEYL
-378 PEAKFSLDD
+378 PDAKFKLDD
-387 VNKFVEQAPG
+387 VKKFVGEAPG

-408 GFSSELSTALEELYK
+408 GFSSELSMALEELYK
-423 SPVFFVVKNISVI
+423 SPVFFVVKNIAVI

-449 EDEASLGGAGMA
+449 EEEMSLGGGG
-461 ARSTREA
+461 RSMREA
-468 YGPMGRGGMP
+468 YGPMGMGRGGMP

-486 MQGFGFGAGEE
+486 MQGLGFGAGEE
-497 KKRRRPPSLLLDES
+497 RKRKRPPSLLLDES

-534 FAALASAV
+534 FAALENAIELANT
-542 EASKEGDEEGNSD
+542 EEEEGSD
-555 EELIGVDEDDD
+555 DDLIGVDEDGD
-566 GFDALEEKLC
+566 GFDAYDEKIT
-576 GTSDTDPDDH
+576 GHSDNDPDDK
-586 PTREEADAA
+586 PTQEEVDAA
-595 YAEWEKENEQE
+595 LAELEE

>member
-1 MANKIN
+1 MASKIS

-19 IIAGVVSLGLI
+19 IIAGFVAIGLVA
-30 GYGYMEY
+30 YGYMEY
-37 SATSGERETKTTNL
+37 DESKVAREKSNEDLQRETQN
-51 ESKTRDYNNVKEVAV
+51 YNGVKEVSV
-66 PENFGFTNAPPISTE
+66 PENFGLTNTTSISTD

-90 EKAHAAFT
+90 EKAHLSIN
-98 NHLNKVYEKFAPL
+98 NHLSKVYSKFAPL
-111 EIPDGVVV
+111 DIPDGVVV

-127 SVTLMTG
+127 SVALMTG

-170 GDTPDQYRVETI
+170 GDTPGQYRVETI
-182 QVVSGGAGYTKG
+182 QVANGGAGYTKG

-209 FDSGPPSGID
+209 FDSGPPSEID
-219 QTGGPGP
+219 QTGGLGP
-226 IEPEQPGMV
+226 VGSEQPGMV

-243 MAPGMGMGMMANSS
+243 IAPGMGMGMGMGMMANSS

-283 IYGLQRQ
+283 VYGLQRQ

-297 LPKFEEKDKEF
+297 LPKFEEEDKEF

-358 VMRGGD
+358 IMRGG
-364 EGEQASEEDALEYL
+364 EGGQMSEEDLLEYL
-378 PEAKFSLDD
+378 PDAKFKLDD
-387 VNKFVEQAPG
+387 VKKFVGEAPG

-408 GFSSELSTALEELYK
+408 GFSSELSMALEELYK
-423 SPVFFVVKNISVI
+423 SPVFFVVKNIAVI

-449 EDEASLGGAGMA
+449 EDEMSLGGGGG
-461 ARSTREA
+461 RSMREA
-468 YGPMGRGGMP
+468 YGPMGMGRGGMP

-486 MQGFGFGAGEE
+486 MQGLGFGAGEE
-497 KKRRRPPSLLLDES
+497 RKRKRPPSLLLDES

-534 FAALASAV
+534 FAALENAIELANT
-542 EASKEGDEEGNSD
+542 EEEEGSD
-555 EELIGVDEDDD
+555 DDLIGVDEDED
-566 GFDALEEKLC
+566 GFDAYDEKLT
-576 GTSDTDPDDH
+576 GHSDNDPDDK
-586 PTREEADAA
+586 PTQEEVDAA
-595 YAEWEKENEQE
+595 LAELEE

>member
-1 MANKIN
+1 MASKISIN
-7 IDPAA
+7 PAA

-19 IIAGVVSLGLI
+19 IIAGVVALGLVA
-30 GYGYMEY
+30 YGYMEY
-37 SATSGERETKTTNL
+37 GATKVAREENNEKL
-51 ESKTRDYNNVKEVAV
+51 EQETRNYNGVKEVSV
-66 PENFGFTNAPPISTE
+66 PENFGLTNTPSISTD
-81 RSHGNQALA
+81 RSHGNQALV
-90 EKAHAAFT
+90 ENAHLAIT
-98 NHLNKVYEKFAPL
+98 NHLSKVYSKFAPL
-111 EIPDGVVV
+111 DIPDGVAV
-119 DPSTGAIL
+119 DPISGAIL

-134 GDSYTSADIDTLEA
+134 GSSYTAADLDSLKATA
-148 KVYDLLEKGKG
+148 YDRLGKGKG

-182 QVVSGGAGYTKG
+182 QVENGGSGYTKG
-194 KVMVVIEGGSGGGGS
+194 QVVVVIEGGGGGG
-209 FDSGPPSGID
+209 FDAGMPNGMEQANGPSMV
-219 QTGGPGP
+219 QTGDLDQYPNQQ
-226 IEPEQPGMV
+226 QPGQMM
-235 PGVPPGMG
+235 PPGMG
-243 MAPGMGMGMMANSS
+243 MMGGGS
-257 MGAGGDES
+257 MGAGGDDS

-283 IYGLQRQ
+283 VYGLQRQ

-297 LPKFEEKDKEF
+297 LPKFEEEDKEF

-358 VMRGGD
+358 IMRGG
-364 EGEQASEEDALEYL
+364 EGGQMSEEDLLEYL
-378 PEAKFSLDD
+378 PDAKFKLDD
-387 VNKFVEQAPG
+387 VKKFVGEAPG

-408 GFSSELSTALEELYK
+408 GFSSELSMALEELYK
-423 SPVFFVVKNISVI
+423 SPVFFVVKNIAVI

-449 EDEASLGGAGMA
+449 EEEMSLGGGGG
-461 ARSTREA
+461 RSMREA
-468 YGPMGRGGMP
+468 YGPMGMGRGGMP
-478 GYGTMPFG
+478 GYGTMPYG
-486 MQGFGFGAGEE
+486 MQGLGFGAGEE
-497 KKRRRPPSLLLDES
+497 RKRKRPPSLLLDES

-534 FAALASAV
+534 FAALENAIELANT
-542 EASKEGDEEGNSD
+542 EEEEGSD
-555 EELIGVDEDDD
+555 DDLIGVDEDGD
-566 GFDALEEKLC
+566 GFDAYDEKIT
-576 GTSDTDPDDH
+576 GHSDNDPDDK
-586 PTREEADAA
+586 PTQEEVDAA
-595 YAEWEKENEQE
+595 LAELEE

>member
-1 MANKIN
+1 MASKIS

-19 IIAGVVSLGLI
+19 IIAGFVAIVLVA
-30 GYGYMEY
+30 YGYMEY
-37 SATSGERETKTTNL
+37 DESKVAREKSNEDLQRETQT
-51 ESKTRDYNNVKEVAV
+51 YNGVKEVSV
-66 PENFGFTNAPPISTE
+66 PENFGLTNSTSISTD

-90 EKAHAAFT
+90 EKAHLAIN
-98 NHLNKVYEKFAPL
+98 NHLSKVYSKFAPL
-111 EIPDGVVV
+111 DIPDGVVV

-127 SVTLMTG
+127 SVALMTG

-182 QVVSGGAGYTKG
+182 QVVNGGAGYTKG

-209 FDSGPPSGID
+209 FDSGPPSEID

-226 IEPEQPGMV
+226 VGSEQPGMV

-243 MAPGMGMGMMANSS
+243 MAPGMGMGMGMMANSS

-283 IYGLQRQ
+283 VYGLQRQ

-297 LPKFEEKDKEF
+297 LPKFEEEDKEF

-358 VMRGGD
+358 IMRGG
-364 EGEQASEEDALEYL
+364 EGGQMSEEDLLEYL
-378 PEAKFSLDD
+378 PDAKFKLDD
-387 VNKFVEQAPG
+387 VKKFVGEAPG

-408 GFSSELSTALEELYK
+408 GFSSELSIALEELYK
-423 SPVFFVVKNISVI
+423 SSVFFVVKNIAVI

-449 EDEASLGGAGMA
+449 DEMSLGGGG
-461 ARSTREA
+461 RSMREG
-468 YGPMGRGGMP
+468 YGPMGMGRGGMP

-486 MQGFGFGAGEE
+486 MQGLGFGAGEE
-497 KKRRRPPSLLLDES
+497 RKRKRPPSLLLDES

-534 FAALASAV
+534 FAALENAIELANT
-542 EASKEGDEEGNSD
+542 EEEEGSD
-555 EELIGVDEDDD
+555 DDLIGVDEDGD
-566 GFDALEEKLC
+566 GFDAYDEKIT
-576 GTSDTDPDDH
+576 GHSDNDPDDK
-586 PTREEADAA
+586 PTQEEIDAVL
-595 YAEWEKENEQE
+595 AELEAAGN

>member
-1 MANKIN
+1 MASKIS

-19 IIAGVVSLGLI
+19 IIAGVVAIGLVA
-30 GYGYMEY
+30 YGYMEY
-37 SATSGERETKTTNL
+37 DESKVAREKSNEDLQRETQT
-51 ESKTRDYNNVKEVAV
+51 YNGVKEVSV
-66 PENFGFTNAPPISTE
+66 PENFGLTNSTSISTD

-90 EKAHAAFT
+90 EKAHLAVN
-98 NHLNKVYEKFAPL
+98 NHLSKVYSKFAPL
-111 EIPDGVVV
+111 DIPDGVVV

-127 SVTLMTG
+127 SVALMTG

-182 QVVSGGAGYTKG
+182 QVVNGGAGYTKG

-209 FDSGPPSGID
+209 FDSGPPSEID

-226 IEPEQPGMV
+226 VGSEQPGMV

-243 MAPGMGMGMMANSS
+243 MAPGMGMGMGMMANSS

-283 IYGLQRQ
+283 VYGLQRQ

-297 LPKFEEKDKEF
+297 LPKFEEEDKEF

-358 VMRGGD
+358 IMRGE
-364 EGEQASEEDALEYL
+364 EGGQMSEEDLLEYL
-378 PEAKFSLDD
+378 PDAKFKLDD
-387 VNKFVEQAPG
+387 VKKFVGEAPG

-408 GFSSELSTALEELYK
+408 GFSSELSIALEELYK
-423 SPVFFVVKNISVI
+423 SSVFFVVKNIAVI

-449 EDEASLGGAGMA
+449 DEMSLGGGGG
-461 ARSTREA
+461 RSMREG
-468 YGPMGRGGMP
+468 YGPMGMGRGGMP

-486 MQGFGFGAGEE
+486 MQGLGFGAGEE
-497 KKRRRPPSLLLDES
+497 RKRKRPPSLLLDES

-534 FAALASAV
+534 FAALENAIELANT
-542 EASKEGDEEGNSD
+542 EEEEGSD
-555 EELIGVDEDDD
+555 DELIGVDEDED
-566 GFDALEEKLC
+566 GFDAYDEKIT
-576 GTSDTDPDDH
+576 GHSDNDPDDK
-586 PTREEADAA
+586 PTQEEVDAA
-595 YAEWEKENEQE
+595 LAELEE

>member
-1 MANKIN
+1 MASKITIN
-7 IDPAA
+7 PAA

-19 IIAGVVSLGLI
+19 IIAGVVALGLVA
-30 GYGYMEY
+30 YGYMEY
-37 SATSGERETKTTNL
+37 GATKAAREENNEKL
-51 ESKTRDYNNVKEVAV
+51 QQETRNYNGVKEVSV
-66 PENFGFTNAPPISTE
+66 PENFGLTNTPSISTD
-81 RSHGNQALA
+81 RSHGNQALV
-90 EKAHAAFT
+90 ENAHLAIT
-98 NHLNKVYEKFAPL
+98 NHLSKVYSKFAPL
-111 EIPDGVVV
+111 DIPDGVAV
-119 DPSTGAIL
+119 DPISGAIL

-134 GDSYTSADIDTLEA
+134 GSSYTAADLDSLKATA
-148 KVYDLLEKGKG
+148 YDRLGKGKG

-182 QVVSGGAGYTKG
+182 KVENGGSGYTKG
-194 KVMVVIEGGSGGGGS
+194 QVVVVIEGGGGGG
-209 FDSGPPSGID
+209 FDAGMPNGMEQANGPAMGQTEDLD
-219 QTGGPGP
+219 QYPNQQ
-226 IEPEQPGMV
+226 QPGQMM
-235 PGVPPGMG
+235 PPGMG
-243 MAPGMGMGMMANSS
+243 MMGGGS
-257 MGAGGDES
+257 MGAGGDDS

-283 IYGLQRQ
+283 VYGLQRQ

-297 LPKFEEKDKEF
+297 LPKFEEEDKEF

-358 VMRGGD
+358 IMRGG
-364 EGEQASEEDALEYL
+364 EGGQMSEEDLLEYL
-378 PEAKFSLDD
+378 PDAKFKLDD
-387 VNKFVEQAPG
+387 VKKFVTEAPG

-408 GFSSELSTALEELYK
+408 GFSSELSMALEELYK
-423 SPVFFVVKNISVI
+423 SPVFFVVKNIAVI

-449 EDEASLGGAGMA
+449 EDEMSLGGG
-461 ARSTREA
+461 RSMREA
-468 YGPMGRGGMP
+468 YGPMGMGRGGMP

-486 MQGFGFGAGEE
+486 MQGLGFGAGEE
-497 KKRRRPPSLLLDES
+497 RKRKRPPSLLLDES

-534 FAALASAV
+534 FAALENAIELANT
-542 EASKEGDEEGNSD
+542 EEEEGSD
-555 EELIGVDEDDD
+555 DDLIGVDEDGD
-566 GFDALEEKLC
+566 GFDAYDEKIT
-576 GTSDTDPDDH
+576 GHSDNDPDDK
-586 PTREEADAA
+586 PTQEEVDAA
-595 YAEWEKENEQE
+595 LAELEE

>member
-1 MANKIN
+1 MASKISIN
-7 IDPAA
+7 PAA

-19 IIAGVVSLGLI
+19 IIAGVVALGLVA
-30 GYGYMEY
+30 YGYMEY
-37 SATSGERETKTTNL
+37 GATKVAREENNEKLERETRN
-51 ESKTRDYNNVKEVAV
+51 YNGVKEVSV
-66 PENFGFTNAPPISTE
+66 PENFGLTNTPSISTD
-81 RSHGNQALA
+81 RSHGNQALV
-90 EKAHAAFT
+90 ENAHLAIT
-98 NHLNKVYEKFAPL
+98 NHLSKVYSKFAPL
-111 EIPDGVVV
+111 DIPDGVAV
-119 DPSTGAIL
+119 DPISGAIL

-134 GDSYTSADIDTLEA
+134 GSSYTAADLDSLKATA
-148 KVYDLLEKGKG
+148 YDRLGKGKG

-182 QVVSGGAGYTKG
+182 QVENGGSGYTKG
-194 KVMVVIEGGSGGGGS
+194 QVVVVIEGGGGGG
-209 FDSGPPSGID
+209 FDAGMPNGMEQANGTSMGQTEDLD
-219 QTGGPGP
+219 QYPNQQ
-226 IEPEQPGMV
+226 QPGQMM
-235 PGVPPGMG
+235 PPGMG
-243 MAPGMGMGMMANSS
+243 MMGGGS
-257 MGAGGDES
+257 MGAGGDDS

-283 IYGLQRQ
+283 VYGLQRQ

-297 LPKFEEKDKEF
+297 LPKFEEEDKEF

-358 VMRGGD
+358 IMRGG
-364 EGEQASEEDALEYL
+364 EGGQMSEEDLLEYL
-378 PEAKFSLDD
+378 PDAKFKLDD
-387 VNKFVEQAPG
+387 VKKFVGEAPG

-408 GFSSELSTALEELYK
+408 GFSSELSMALEELYK
-423 SPVFFVVKNISVI
+423 SPVFFVVKNIAVI

-449 EDEASLGGAGMA
+449 EDEMSLGGGGG
-461 ARSTREA
+461 RSMREA
-468 YGPMGRGGMP
+468 YGPMGMGRGGMP

-486 MQGFGFGAGEE
+486 MQGLGFGAGEE
-497 KKRRRPPSLLLDES
+497 RKRKRPPSLLLDES

-534 FAALASAV
+534 FAALENAIEVANT
-542 EASKEGDEEGNSD
+542 KEEEGSD
-555 EELIGVDEDDD
+555 DDLIGVDEDGD
-566 GFDALEEKLC
+566 GFDAYDEKIT
-576 GTSDTDPDDH
+576 GHSDNDPDDK
-586 PTREEADAA
+586 PTQEEVDAA
-595 YAEWEKENEQE
+595 LAELEE

>member
-1 MANKIN
+1 MASKIS

-19 IIAGVVSLGLI
+19 IIAGFVAIVLVA
-30 GYGYMEY
+30 YGYMEY
-37 SATSGERETKTTNL
+37 GESKVAREKSNEDLQRETQT
-51 ESKTRDYNNVKEVAV
+51 YNGVKEVSV
-66 PENFGFTNAPPISTE
+66 PENFGLTNSTSISTD

-90 EKAHAAFT
+90 EKSHLAIN
-98 NHLNKVYEKFAPL
+98 NHLSKVYSKFAPL
-111 EIPDGVVV
+111 DIPDGVVV

-127 SVTLMTG
+127 SVALMTG

-182 QVVSGGAGYTKG
+182 RVVNGGAGYTKG
-194 KVMVVIEGGSGGGGS
+194 KVMVVIEGGSGGS
-209 FDSGPPSGID
+209 FDSGPPSEID

-226 IEPEQPGMV
+226 VGSEQPGMV

-243 MAPGMGMGMMANSS
+243 IAPGMGMGMGMMANSS

-283 IYGLQRQ
+283 VYGLQRQ

-297 LPKFEEKDKEF
+297 LPKFEEEDKEF

-346 NIHEI
+346 DIHEI

-358 VMRGGD
+358 IMRGG
-364 EGEQASEEDALEYL
+364 EGGQMSEEDLLEYL
-378 PEAKFSLDD
+378 PDAKFKLDD
-387 VNKFVEQAPG
+387 VKKFVGEAPG

-408 GFSSELSTALEELYK
+408 GFSSELSIALEELYK
-423 SPVFFVVKNISVI
+423 SSVFFVVKNIAVI

-449 EDEASLGGAGMA
+449 EDEMSLGGG
-461 ARSTREA
+461 RSMREA
-468 YGPMGRGGMP
+468 YGPMGMGRGGMP
-478 GYGTMPFG
+478 GYGTMPYG
-486 MQGFGFGAGEE
+486 MQGLGFGAGEE
-497 KKRRRPPSLLLDES
+497 RKRKRPPSLLLDES

-534 FAALASAV
+534 FAALENAIELANT
-542 EASKEGDEEGNSD
+542 EEEEGSD
-555 EELIGVDEDDD
+555 DDLIGVDEDGD
-566 GFDALEEKLC
+566 GFDAYDEKIT
-576 GTSDTDPDDH
+576 GHSDNDPDDK
-586 PTREEADAA
+586 PTQEEVDAA
-595 YAEWEKENEQE
+595 LAELEE

>member
-1 MANKIN
+1 MASKISIN
-7 IDPAA
+7 PAA

-19 IIAGVVSLGLI
+19 IIAGVVALGLVV
-30 GYGYMEY
+30 YGYMEY
-37 SATSGERETKTTNL
+37 GATKVAREENNEKL
-51 ESKTRDYNNVKEVAV
+51 EQETRNYNGVKEVSV
-66 PENFGFTNAPPISTE
+66 PENFGLTNTPSISTD
-81 RSHGNQALA
+81 RSHGNQALV
-90 EKAHAAFT
+90 ENAHLAIT
-98 NHLNKVYEKFAPL
+98 NHLSKVYSKFAPL
-111 EIPDGVVV
+111 DIPDGVAV
-119 DPSTGAIL
+119 DPISGAIL

-134 GDSYTSADIDTLEA
+134 GSSYTAADLDSLKATA
-148 KVYDLLEKGKG
+148 YDRLGKGKG

-182 QVVSGGAGYTKG
+182 QVENGGSGYTKG
-194 KVMVVIEGGSGGGGS
+194 QVVVVIEGGGGGG
-209 FDSGPPSGID
+209 FDAGMPNGMEQANGPSMV
-219 QTGGPGP
+219 QTGDLDQYPNQQ
-226 IEPEQPGMV
+226 QPGQMM
-235 PGVPPGMG
+235 PPGMG
-243 MAPGMGMGMMANSS
+243 MMGGGS
-257 MGAGGDES
+257 MGAGGDDS

-283 IYGLQRQ
+283 VYGLQRQ

-297 LPKFEEKDKEF
+297 LPKFEEEDKEF

-358 VMRGGD
+358 IMRGG
-364 EGEQASEEDALEYL
+364 EGGQMSEEDLLEYL
-378 PEAKFSLDD
+378 PDAKFKLDD
-387 VNKFVEQAPG
+387 VKKFVGEAPG

-408 GFSSELSTALEELYK
+408 GFSSELSMALEELYK
-423 SPVFFVVKNISVI
+423 SPVFFVVKNIAVI

-449 EDEASLGGAGMA
+449 EEEMSLGGGG
-461 ARSTREA
+461 RSMREA
-468 YGPMGRGGMP
+468 YGPMGMGRGGMP

-486 MQGFGFGAGEE
+486 MQGLGFGAGEE
-497 KKRRRPPSLLLDES
+497 RKRKRPPSLLLDES

-534 FAALASAV
+534 FAALENAIELANT
-542 EASKEGDEEGNSD
+542 EEEEGSD
-555 EELIGVDEDDD
+555 DDLIGVDEDGD
-566 GFDALEEKLC
+566 GFDAYDEKIT
-576 GTSDTDPDDH
+576 GHSDNDPDDK
-586 PTREEADAA
+586 PTQEEVDAA
-595 YAEWEKENEQE
+595 LAELEE

>member
-1 MANKIN
+1 MASKIS

-19 IIAGVVSLGLI
+19 IIAGFVAIVLVA
-30 GYGYMEY
+30 YGYMEY
-37 SATSGERETKTTNL
+37 DESKLAREKSNEDLQRETQT
-51 ESKTRDYNNVKEVAV
+51 YNGVKEVSV
-66 PENFGFTNAPPISTE
+66 PENFGLTNSTSISTD

-90 EKAHAAFT
+90 EKAHLAVN
-98 NHLNKVYEKFAPL
+98 NHLSKVYSKFAPL
-111 EIPDGVVV
+111 DIPDGVVL

-127 SVTLMTG
+127 SVALMTG

-182 QVVSGGAGYTKG
+182 QVVNGGAGYTKG

-209 FDSGPPSGID
+209 FDSGPPSEID

-226 IEPEQPGMV
+226 VGSEQPGMV

-243 MAPGMGMGMMANSS
+243 MAPGMGMGMGMMANSS

-283 IYGLQRQ
+283 VYGLQRQ

-297 LPKFEEKDKEF
+297 LPKFEEEDKEF

-358 VMRGGD
+358 IMRGG
-364 EGEQASEEDALEYL
+364 EGGQMSEEDLLEYL
-378 PEAKFSLDD
+378 PDAKFKLDD
-387 VNKFVEQAPG
+387 VKKFVGEAPG

-408 GFSSELSTALEELYK
+408 GFSSELSIALEELYK
-423 SPVFFVVKNISVI
+423 SSVFFVVKNIAVI

-449 EDEASLGGAGMA
+449 DEMSLGGGGG
-461 ARSTREA
+461 RSMREG
-468 YGPMGRGGMP
+468 YGPMGMGRGGMP

-486 MQGFGFGAGEE
+486 MQGLGFGAGEE
-497 KKRRRPPSLLLDES
+497 RKRKRPPSLLLDES

-534 FAALASAV
+534 FAALENAIELANT
-542 EASKEGDEEGNSD
+542 EEEEGSD
-555 EELIGVDEDDD
+555 DDLIGVDEDGD
-566 GFDALEEKLC
+566 GFDAYDEKI
-576 GTSDTDPDDH
+576 TNHSDNDPDDK
-586 PTREEADAA
+586 PTQEEVDAA
-595 YAEWEKENEQE
+595 LAELEE

>member
-1 MANKIN
+1 MASKISIN
-7 IDPAA
+7 PAA

-19 IIAGVVSLGLI
+19 IIAGVVALGLVA
-30 GYGYMEY
+30 YGYMEY
-37 SATSGERETKTTNL
+37 GATKVAREENNEKL
-51 ESKTRDYNNVKEVAV
+51 EQETRNYNGVKEVSV
-66 PENFGFTNAPPISTE
+66 PENFGLTNSPSISTD
-81 RSHGNQALA
+81 RSHGNQALV
-90 EKAHAAFT
+90 ENAHLAIT
-98 NHLNKVYEKFAPL
+98 NHLSKVYSKFAPL
-111 EIPDGVVV
+111 DIPDGVAV
-119 DPSTGAIL
+119 DPISGAIL

-134 GDSYTSADIDTLEA
+134 GSSYTAADLDSLKATA
-148 KVYDLLEKGKG
+148 YDRLGKGKG

-182 QVVSGGAGYTKG
+182 QVENGGSGYTKG
-194 KVMVVIEGGSGGGGS
+194 QVVVVIEGGGGGG
-209 FDSGPPSGID
+209 FDAGMPNGMEQANGPSMGQTEDLD
-219 QTGGPGP
+219 QYPNQQ
-226 IEPEQPGMV
+226 QPGQMM
-235 PGVPPGMG
+235 PPGMG
-243 MAPGMGMGMMANSS
+243 MMGGGS
-257 MGAGGDES
+257 MGAGGDDS

-283 IYGLQRQ
+283 VYGLQRQ

-297 LPKFEEKDKEF
+297 LPKFEEEDKEF

-358 VMRGGD
+358 IMRGG
-364 EGEQASEEDALEYL
+364 EGGQMSEEDLLEYL
-378 PEAKFSLDD
+378 PDAKFKLDD
-387 VNKFVEQAPG
+387 VKKFVGEAPG

-408 GFSSELSTALEELYK
+408 GFSSELSIALEELYK
-423 SPVFFVVKNISVI
+423 SSVFFVVKNIAVI

-449 EDEASLGGAGMA
+449 EDEMSLGGGG
-461 ARSTREA
+461 RSMREA
-468 YGPMGRGGMP
+468 YGPMGMGRGGMP
-478 GYGTMPFG
+478 GYGTMPYG
-486 MQGFGFGAGEE
+486 MQGLGFGAGEE
-497 KKRRRPPSLLLDES
+497 RKRKRPPSLLLDES

-534 FAALASAV
+534 FAALENAIEVANT
-542 EASKEGDEEGNSD
+542 EEEEGSD
-555 EELIGVDEDDD
+555 DDLIGVDEDGD
-566 GFDALEEKLC
+566 GFDAYDEKIT
-576 GTSDTDPDDH
+576 GHSDNDPDDK
-586 PTREEADAA
+586 PTQEEVDAA
-595 YAEWEKENEQE
+595 LAELEE

>member
-1 MANKIN
+1 MASKISIN
-7 IDPAA
+7 PAA

-19 IIAGVVSLGLI
+19 IIAGVVALGLVA
-30 GYGYMEY
+30 YGYMEY
-37 SATSGERETKTTNL
+37 GATKVAREENNEKL
-51 ESKTRDYNNVKEVAV
+51 EQETRNYNGVKEVSV
-66 PENFGFTNAPPISTE
+66 PENFGLTNSPSISTD
-81 RSHGNQALA
+81 RSHGNQALV
-90 EKAHAAFT
+90 ENAHLAIT
-98 NHLNKVYEKFAPL
+98 NHLSKVYSKFAPL
-111 EIPDGVVV
+111 DIPDGVAV
-119 DPSTGAIL
+119 DPISGAIL

-134 GDSYTSADIDTLEA
+134 GSSYTAADLDSLKATA
-148 KVYDLLEKGKG
+148 YDRLGKGKG

-182 QVVSGGAGYTKG
+182 QVENGGSGYTKG
-194 KVMVVIEGGSGGGGS
+194 QVVVVIEGGGGGG
-209 FDSGPPSGID
+209 FDAGMPNGMEQANGTSMGQTEDLD
-219 QTGGPGP
+219 QYPNQQ
-226 IEPEQPGMV
+226 QPGQMM
-235 PGVPPGMG
+235 PPGMG
-243 MAPGMGMGMMANSS
+243 MMGGGS
-257 MGAGGDES
+257 MGAGGDDS

-283 IYGLQRQ
+283 VYGLQRQ

-297 LPKFEEKDKEF
+297 LPKFEEEDKEF

-358 VMRGGD
+358 IMRGG
-364 EGEQASEEDALEYL
+364 EGGQMSEEDLLEYL
-378 PEAKFSLDD
+378 PDAKFKLDD
-387 VNKFVEQAPG
+387 VKKFVGEAPG

-408 GFSSELSTALEELYK
+408 GFSSELSMALEELYK
-423 SPVFFVVKNISVI
+423 SPVFFVVKNIAVI

-449 EDEASLGGAGMA
+449 EEEMSLGGGGRGM
-461 ARSTREA
+461 REA
-468 YGPMGRGGMP
+468 YGPMGMGRGGMP
-478 GYGTMPFG
+478 GYGTMPYG
-486 MQGFGFGAGEE
+486 MQGLGFGAGEE
-497 KKRRRPPSLLLDES
+497 RKRKRPPSLLLDES

-534 FAALASAV
+534 FAALENAIEVANT
-542 EASKEGDEEGNSD
+542 EEEEGSD
-555 EELIGVDEDDD
+555 DDLIGVDEDGD
-566 GFDALEEKLC
+566 GFDAYDEKIT
-576 GTSDTDPDDH
+576 GHSDNDPDDK
-586 PTREEADAA
+586 PTQEEVDAA
-595 YAEWEKENEQE
+595 LAELEE

>member
-1 MANKIN
+1 MASKIS

-19 IIAGVVSLGLI
+19 IIAGVVALGLVA
-30 GYGYMEY
+30 YGYMEY
-37 SATSGERETKTTNL
+37 GATKVAREENNEKL
-51 ESKTRDYNNVKEVAV
+51 EQETRNYNGVKEVSV
-66 PENFGFTNAPPISTE
+66 PENFGLTNTPSISTD
-81 RSHGNQALA
+81 RSHGNQALV
-90 EKAHAAFT
+90 ENAHLAIT
-98 NHLNKVYEKFAPL
+98 NHLSKVYSKFAPL
-111 EIPDGVVV
+111 DIPDGVVV

-127 SVTLMTG
+127 SVALMTG

-182 QVVSGGAGYTKG
+182 QVVNGGAGYTKG

-219 QTGGPGP
+219 QTGDPAPVGS
-226 IEPEQPGMV
+226 EQPGMV

-243 MAPGMGMGMMANSS
+243 MAPGMGMGMGMMANSS

-283 IYGLQRQ
+283 VYGLQRQ

-297 LPKFEEKDKEF
+297 LPKFEEEDKEF

-346 NIHEI
+346 NVHEI

-358 VMRGGD
+358 IMRGG
-364 EGEQASEEDALEYL
+364 EGGQMSEEDLLEYL
-378 PEAKFSLDD
+378 PDAKFKLDD
-387 VNKFVEQAPG
+387 VKKFVGEAPG

-408 GFSSELSTALEELYK
+408 GFSSELSMALEELYK
-423 SPVFFVVKNISVI
+423 SPVFFVVKNIAVI

-449 EDEASLGGAGMA
+449 DEMSLGGGGG
-461 ARSTREA
+461 RSMREG
-468 YGPMGRGGMP
+468 YGPMGMGRGGMP

-486 MQGFGFGAGEE
+486 MQGLGFGAGEE
-497 KKRRRPPSLLLDES
+497 RKRKRPPSLLLDES

-534 FAALASAV
+534 FAALENAIELANT
-542 EASKEGDEEGNSD
+542 EEEEGSD
-555 EELIGVDEDDD
+555 DDLIGVDEDED
-566 GFDALEEKLC
+566 GFDAYDEKIT
-576 GTSDTDPDDH
+576 GHSDNDPDDK
-586 PTREEADAA
+586 PTQEEVDAA
-595 YAEWEKENEQE
+595 LAELEE

>member
-1 MANKIN
+1 MASKISIN
-7 IDPAA
+7 PAA

-19 IIAGVVSLGLI
+19 IIAGVVALGLVA
-30 GYGYMEY
+30 YGYMEY
-37 SATSGERETKTTNL
+37 GATKVAREENNEKL
-51 ESKTRDYNNVKEVAV
+51 EQETRNYNGVKEVSV
-66 PENFGFTNAPPISTE
+66 PENFGLTNTPSISTD
-81 RSHGNQALA
+81 RSHGNQALV
-90 EKAHAAFT
+90 ENAHLAIT
-98 NHLNKVYEKFAPL
+98 NHLSKVYSKFAPL
-111 EIPDGVVV
+111 DIPDGVAV
-119 DPSTGAIL
+119 DPISGAIL

-134 GDSYTSADIDTLEA
+134 GSSYTAADLDSLKATA
-148 KVYDLLEKGKG
+148 YDRLGKGKG

-182 QVVSGGAGYTKG
+182 QVENGGSGYTKG
-194 KVMVVIEGGSGGGGS
+194 QVVVVIEGGGGGG
-209 FDSGPPSGID
+209 FDAGMPNGMEQANGPSMV
-219 QTGGPGP
+219 QTGDLDQYPNQQ
-226 IEPEQPGMV
+226 QPGQMM
-235 PGVPPGMG
+235 PPGMG
-243 MAPGMGMGMMANSS
+243 MMGGGS
-257 MGAGGDES
+257 MGAGGDDS

-283 IYGLQRQ
+283 VYGLQRQ

-297 LPKFEEKDKEF
+297 LPKFEEEDKEF

-358 VMRGGD
+358 IMRGG
-364 EGEQASEEDALEYL
+364 EGGQMSEEDLLEYL
-378 PEAKFSLDD
+378 PDAKFKLDD
-387 VNKFVEQAPG
+387 VKKFVGEAPG

-408 GFSSELSTALEELYK
+408 GFSSELSMALEELYK
-423 SPVFFVVKNISVI
+423 SPVFFVVKNIAVI

-449 EDEASLGGAGMA
+449 EEEMSLGGGG
-461 ARSTREA
+461 RSMREA
-468 YGPMGRGGMP
+468 YGPMGMGRGGMP

-486 MQGFGFGAGEE
+486 MQGLGFGAGEE
-497 KKRRRPPSLLLDES
+497 RKRKRPPSLLLDES

-534 FAALASAV
+534 FAALENAIEVANT
-542 EASKEGDEEGNSD
+542 EDEEGSD
-555 EELIGVDEDDD
+555 DDLIGVDEDGD
-566 GFDALEEKLC
+566 GFDAYDEKIT
-576 GTSDTDPDDH
+576 GHSDNDPDDK
-586 PTREEADAA
+586 PTQEEVDAA
-595 YAEWEKENEQE
+595 LAELEE

>member
-1 MANKIN
+1 MASKIS

-19 IIAGVVSLGLI
+19 IIAGFVAIVLVA
-30 GYGYMEY
+30 YGYMEY
-37 SATSGERETKTTNL
+37 DESKVAREKSNEDLQRETQT
-51 ESKTRDYNNVKEVAV
+51 YNGVKEVSV
-66 PENFGFTNAPPISTE
+66 PENFGLTNSTTISTD

-90 EKAHAAFT
+90 EKAHLAVN
-98 NHLNKVYEKFAPL
+98 NHLSKVYSKFAPL
-111 EIPDGVVV
+111 DIPDGVVV

-127 SVTLMTG
+127 SVALMTG

-182 QVVSGGAGYTKG
+182 QVVNGGAGYTKG

-209 FDSGPPSGID
+209 FDSGPPSEID

-226 IEPEQPGMV
+226 VGYEPPGMV
-235 PGVPPGMG
+235 PGVPPGMS
-243 MAPGMGMGMMANSS
+243 MAPGMGMGMGMMANSS

-283 IYGLQRQ
+283 VYGLQRQ

-297 LPKFEEKDKEF
+297 LPKFEEEDKEF

-358 VMRGGD
+358 IMRGG
-364 EGEQASEEDALEYL
+364 EGGQMSEEDLLEYL
-378 PEAKFSLDD
+378 PDAKFKLDD
-387 VNKFVEQAPG
+387 VKKFVGEAPG

-408 GFSSELSTALEELYK
+408 GFSSELSIALEELYK
-423 SPVFFVVKNISVI
+423 SSVFFVVKNIAVI

-449 EDEASLGGAGMA
+449 DEMSLGGGGG
-461 ARSTREA
+461 RSMREG
-468 YGPMGRGGMP
+468 YGPMGMGRGGMP

-486 MQGFGFGAGEE
+486 MQGLGFGAGEE
-497 KKRRRPPSLLLDES
+497 RKRKRPPSLLLDES

-534 FAALASAV
+534 FAALENAIELANT
-542 EASKEGDEEGNSD
+542 EEEEGSD
-555 EELIGVDEDDD
+555 DDLIGVDEDGD
-566 GFDALEEKLC
+566 GFDAYDEKIT
-576 GTSDTDPDDH
+576 GHSDNDPDDK
-586 PTREEADAA
+586 PTQEEVDAA
-595 YAEWEKENEQE
+595 LAELEE